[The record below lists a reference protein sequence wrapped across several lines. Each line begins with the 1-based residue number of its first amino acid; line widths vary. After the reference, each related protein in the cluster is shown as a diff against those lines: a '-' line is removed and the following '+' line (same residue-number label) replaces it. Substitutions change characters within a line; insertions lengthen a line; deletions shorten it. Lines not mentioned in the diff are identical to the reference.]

1 MNRFFLSIFLIGSSL
16 VFGVFVAL
24 PRFQEF
30 SMVQKELR
38 TQQAELASKESY
50 FAHLKDLQD
59 RIDEEELVVKI
70 DAAIPNDPQL
80 PALHDFLQSLAG
92 ESGLSLRSI
101 TASPNP
107 PAQDKRLGKVSASL
121 QLGGSY
127 EGLKLFLSDLL
138 RASRIT
144 DVDSIGFSSPQA
156 GTGFVFTVR
165 TTSYSY

>member
-24 PRFQEF
+24 PRLQAF
-30 SMVQKELR
+30 SAVRTELQTQK
-38 TQQAELASKESY
+38 AELASKESY

-107 PAQDKRLGKVSASL
+107 PAQDKRLFKS
-121 QLGGSY
+121 
-127 EGLKLFLSDLL
+127 
-138 RASRIT
+138 
-144 DVDSIGFSSPQA
+144 
-156 GTGFVFTVR
+156 
-165 TTSYSY
+165 